1 MPMYVAAVARMFGEP
16 NGPLDAKIATSPGSC
31 VMTASALLGVSAAA
45 ATPPVSR
52 SVTPLAMSILSMYFM
67 TGSFLGGG

>member
-1 MPMYVAAVARMFGEP
+1 MYAAAVASVFGEP
-16 NGPLDAKIATSPGSC
+16 KGPLEAKIAISPGSC
-31 VMTASALLGVSAAA
+31 VMTASAVPGASAAA

-67 TGSFLGGG
+67 LLSFPRW